1 MRLKIL
7 DKAKKQV
14 DEDGIYLMQMIELV
28 RKSLG
33 YEEDIDQALLRIRSS
48 GDRYGKL
55 LSKYTG
61 RKNRWD
67 VLRK

>member
-1 MRLKIL
+1 
-7 DKAKKQV
+7 
-14 DEDGIYLMQMIELV
+14 MQMIELV

-55 LSKYTG
+55 LSKVY
-61 RKNRWD
+61 REEK
-67 VLRK
+67 